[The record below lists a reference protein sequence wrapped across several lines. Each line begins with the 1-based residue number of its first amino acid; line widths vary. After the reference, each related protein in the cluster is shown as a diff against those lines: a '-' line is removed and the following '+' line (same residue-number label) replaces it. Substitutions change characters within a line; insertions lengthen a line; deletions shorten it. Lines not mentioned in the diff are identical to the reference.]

1 MLDLFKRQGQRP
13 PSGSGG
19 SDSPQRSHIFPKFL
33 KRLVARGRP
42 LVLDFGRLSG
52 ENIEIFARL
61 GCRVQVD
68 DLIAVA
74 NEKTAA
80 AGSDRPVTLPS
91 VAETGSPE
99 TAAPGTP
106 APPAGA
112 APVDRATPAAAAIA
126 RPAVG
131 APPSG

>member
-1 MLDLFKRQGQRP
+1 MLDLFKRQGQNS

-19 SDSPQRSHIFPKFL
+19 SSDTPQRSHIFPKFL

-74 NEKTAA
+74 NEKAA
-80 AGSDRPVTLPS
+80 AAASDRAVTLPP
-91 VAETGSPE
+91 VGETDAGEATATQRP
-99 TAAPGTP
+99 AAP
-106 APPAGA
+106 AG
-112 APVDRATPAAAAIA
+112 P
-126 RPAVG
+126 
-131 APPSG
+131 